1 MEAVMSLISS
11 NLVQLASNLSQI
23 TPGSGRQGFS
33 RVEVVVVPFVDTP
46 ASIRGTQ
53 VGSPQV
59 AAQTLQTLTTIE
71 DPSNEDGP
79 EIGLLAFEQTL
90 QNISKL
96 GANADSIDV
105 VLVVTDNFSHRSGD
119 ILARDWNPTNVGPLI
134 SAIQSPNVFI
144 YDSSPQFQPPD
155 PYLDGAAQQP
165 PYSTPAD
172 QWQQVRQIAAQAK
185 GQTNVKGRSL
195 GFPMNA
201 NAMLQL
207 LPSDLQGSIKFCQ

>member
-96 GANADSIDV
+96 GANADSVDV

-119 ILARDWNPTNVGPLI
+119 ILARDC
-134 SAIQSPNVFI
+134 
-144 YDSSPQFQPPD
+144 
-155 PYLDGAAQQP
+155 
-165 PYSTPAD
+165 
-172 QWQQVRQIAAQAK
+172 
-185 GQTNVKGRSL
+185 
-195 GFPMNA
+195 
-201 NAMLQL
+201 
-207 LPSDLQGSIKFCQ
+207 SID